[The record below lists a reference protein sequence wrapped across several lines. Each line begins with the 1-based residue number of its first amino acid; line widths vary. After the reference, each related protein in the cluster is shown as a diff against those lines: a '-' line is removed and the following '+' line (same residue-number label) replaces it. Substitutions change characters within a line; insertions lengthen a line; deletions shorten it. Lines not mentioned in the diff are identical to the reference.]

1 MLPLRFLRAVRTAPV
16 ACAGS
21 RWFLGSL
28 LLLAAL
34 TSCTPADEAKLKQAV
49 LTLYAAVIFFGVY
62 TVVFAGLWLWHVVLT
77 VSLFGLPNSA
87 GFLRLATGFRSLALV
102 GALGSLLLAAAFHPL
117 LAVLLV
123 GPVIALCYGELSA
136 WTHRRLSAQPGDG
149 TAARPV
155 ASNVTAIVL
164 PPLALLLLWSFDY
177 AMKSSAQAQAEQASI
192 RAQQEEALLRAKLEQ
207 QVAAETKILK
217 QASDAAETRARK
229 RQQQQVACEAWAV
242 QLLGPVASPDWQSS
256 YFASDEENAQA
267 TRITTAQLRPDDVGP
282 KDLRLVCS
290 RDEEGRT
297 LETRPMVEK
306 GYARALFS
314 PRLWTL
320 QTSPSPLSI
329 ELLDRYSNSYLDEK
343 ARLIKHLDKL
353 AATAKTPEQQRQ
365 ALPLCRVVQA
375 LHRGVV
381 FWPRDLTGACKRLAQ
396 QVPSR

>member
-1 MLPLRFLRAVRTAPV
+1 LAIV
-16 ACAGS
+16 AA
-21 RWFLGSL
+21 F
-28 LLLAAL
+28 
-34 TSCTPADEAKLKQAV
+34 
-49 LTLYAAVIFFGVY
+49 
-62 TVVFAGLWLWHVVLT
+62 
-77 VSLFGLPNSA
+77 
-87 GFLRLATGFRSLALV
+87 
-102 GALGSLLLAAAFHPL
+102 GSLLLAAAIEPL

-123 GPVIALCYGELSA
+123 GPVIALGYAELSA

-149 TAARPV
+149 TATKPV
-155 ASNVTAIVL
+155 ASNVTAIAL
-164 PPLALLLLWSFDY
+164 PPLALRFLWSFDY
-177 AMKSSAQAQAEQASI
+177 ATKSAAQAQAEQASV

-207 QVAAETKILK
+207 QVAAETQILK
-217 QASDAAETRARK
+217 RASDEAETRARK

-282 KDLRLVCS
+282 KDLVLVCS
-290 RDEEGRT
+290 RDEEGRV

-329 ELLDRYSNSYLDEK
+329 ELLDRYSNSYLVEK
-343 ARLIKHLDKL
+343 ARLIKHLEQL
-353 AATAKTPEQQRQ
+353 AATAKTPEQHRQ

-375 LHRGVV
+375 LRRGVV

>member
-1 MLPLRFLRAVRTAPV
+1 MLPLRFLRAVRTAAV

-21 RWFLGSL
+21 RWFIGSL
-28 LLLAAL
+28 LLLATL
-34 TSCTPADEAKLKQAV
+34 ISCTPAETARIDKAI
-49 LTLYAAVIFFGVY
+49 LTLYAALISCGVFSL
-62 TVVFAGLWLWHVVLT
+62 VFAGLWLWHVVLT
-77 VSLFGLPNSA
+77 VTLFGSPNPV
-87 GFLRLATGFRSLALV
+87 GFSRLATGFRILAIV
-102 GALGSLLLAAAFHPL
+102 AAFGSLLLAAAIEPL

-123 GPVIALCYGELSA
+123 GPVIALGYAELSA

-149 TAARPV
+149 TATKPV
-155 ASNVTAIVL
+155 ASNVTAIAL
-164 PPLALLLLWSFDY
+164 PPLALLFLWSFDY
-177 AMKSSAQAQAEQASI
+177 ATKSAAQAQAEQASV

-207 QVAAETKILK
+207 QVAAEAKLLK
-217 QASDAAETRARK
+217 QASDAAETQARK
-229 RQQQQVACEAWAV
+229 RQVACEAWAV

-256 YFASDEENAQA
+256 YFASNEENAQA
-267 TRITTAQLRPDDVGP
+267 TRITTAQLRPEDVGP
-282 KDLRLVCS
+282 KDLVLVCS
-290 RDEEGRT
+290 RDEEGRV

-329 ELLDRYSNSYLDEK
+329 ELLDRYANTYLAEK
-343 ARLIKHLDKL
+343 ARLITHLDKL

-375 LHRGVV
+375 LRRGVV